1 MNMSYLLLIIVST
14 AIGLGAQFYVNS
26 QIKKYS
32 NVPTSTGLSGQQA
45 AANMLAY
52 HNVQGV
58 SIGQGSAGED
68 FFDPRSN
75 SITIDPQAFGGR
87 SITAMATA
95 CHEVGHACQYAQGYA
110 PMKFRTAL
118 VPVVQFASNSWM
130 ILLIIGIALNFA
142 GLINLAIIVY
152 AFAVIFQIVTLPVEF
167 NASHRAMDYLE
178 ATGLPQGERAGAFS
192 VLRACALTYVAAA
205 LVSILQLVWLLGQ
218 RR

>member
-1 MNMSYLLLIIVST
+1 MSMSYILLIVIST
-14 AIGLGAQFYVNS
+14 AIGAGAQFYVNR

-32 NVPTSTGLSGQQA
+32 SVPTSTGLSGQQA

-58 SIGQGSAGED
+58 AIRQGGAGED

-75 SITIDPQAFGGR
+75 SVTIDPSAYGHN
-87 SITAMATA
+87 SITSMATA
-95 CHEVGHACQYAQGYA
+95 CHEVGHACQYAQGYV

-118 VPVVQFASNSWM
+118 VPVV
-130 ILLIIGIALNFA
+130 NFA
-142 GLINLAIIVY
+142 TNAWMLVLIAGIFLQMTGLIDLAIILFV
-152 AFAVIFQIVTLPVEF
+152 FVVLFQVATLPVEF

-178 ATGLPQGERAGAFS
+178 AIGLPQGERAGAFN

-205 LVSILQLVWLLGQ
+205 LVSVIQLVWLLGQ
-218 RR
+218 RD